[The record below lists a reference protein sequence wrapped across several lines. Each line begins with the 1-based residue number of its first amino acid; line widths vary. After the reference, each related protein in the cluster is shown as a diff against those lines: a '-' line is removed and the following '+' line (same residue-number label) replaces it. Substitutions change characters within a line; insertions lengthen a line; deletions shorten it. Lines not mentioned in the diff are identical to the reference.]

1 MDATVT
7 IPFPPDLF
15 DALALRV
22 AELLSEQPPS
32 PRYLDAEAAAAY
44 LGIPVK
50 TIRTR
55 AWREREGI
63 PTRKL
68 TGGRLV
74 FDRVALDGRFAS

>member
-1 MDATVT
+1 MQRITATGPKLDV
-7 IPFPPDLF
+7 
-15 DALALRV
+15 ALGWFR
-22 AELLSEQPPS
+22 EHSDRTPG

-74 FDRVALDGRFAS
+74 FDRVALDLRFAS